1 MGFAVWRRELKQGLC
16 DNLEGWDVRRW
27 EGVSGG
33 RGHGCTHGWFLLMY
47 DRKSQNSVKQL
58 SFNKKN
64 FLIKKKW
71 TKPSVEKYVKQ
82 QKLSWECR
90 STPTLKNSLAVSH
103 KVKYSPTIQFSNSTP
118 REMKTFFHKET
129 HTLISDLFIITKTG
143 NTLNVHQQ
151 MNRLKNA
158 VYS

>member
-1 MGFAVWRRELKQGLC
+1 MDKAKCWKVRETTETLVGMQ
-16 DNLEGWDVRRW
+16 EY
-27 EGVSGG
+27 
-33 RGHGCTHGWFLLMY
+33 TH
-47 DRKSQNSVKQL
+47 S
-58 SFNKKN
+58 
-64 FLIKKKW
+64 
-71 TKPSVEKYVKQ
+71 E
-82 QKLSWECR
+82 
-90 STPTLKNSLAVSH
+90 NSLAVSH